1 MSHIGIYSSNLGS
14 EGIGSNH
21 GTHLGVVLN
30 IQNFCQLWILA
41 TAGVWG
47 QVYGNANTQM
57 TLAVVLIHVVGLV
70 GQDGVMSGICGASL
84 GSVTA

>member
-1 MSHIGIYSSNLGS
+1 M
-14 EGIGSNH
+14 
-21 GTHLGVVLN
+21 
-30 IQNFCQLWILA
+30 
-41 TAGVWG
+41 
-47 QVYGNANTQM
+47 YGNANTQM